1 MLNRQA
7 KLLKQEINSLL
18 SPVTGTGNMW
28 SHKSK
33 GKKSERKA
41 LPIGSIGVTGT
52 FKSMMKTDRA
62 SL

>member
-18 SPVTGTGNMW
+18 SPVTGTGNVVTQ
-28 SHKSK
+28 KQRQK
-33 GKKSERKA
+33 VRKESS
-41 LPIGSIGVTGT
+41 LPIGSIGVTDT